1 MENVLISIPKWKQKS
16 KWKSLAIWSQE
27 SNGMIKDK
35 SIDQN
40 TKNNHANMIQLNED
54 RTNKMQIYRLI
65 KIGRKV

>member
-1 MENVLISIPKWKQKS
+1 
-16 KWKSLAIWSQE
+16 
-27 SNGMIKDK
+27 MIKDK

>member
-16 KWKSLAIWSQE
+16 KWKFLAIGSQK
-27 SNGMIKDK
+27 SNHMINDK
-35 SIDQN
+35 SVDQN

-65 KIGRKV
+65 KTGRKV